1 MPSGR
6 TIALVLILSG
16 GLGCAGGRAPSPR
29 GASAGPATALELLQ
43 LRQPQTKWDPKS
55 LLKADL
61 DQDGGE
67 DFALLGRRKDR
78 FVVGVVQGPVNAEKS
93 AVWTLDFPWN
103 GGEDALCSQHAKIA
117 LEPLAENEG
126 PEADHPQKGL
136 GINLS
141 DDLCDAF
148 HIYWSQRQQRFEWW
162 RL

>member
-1 MPSGR
+1 MKS
-6 TIALVLILSG
+6 TWSVLLVLVLC
-16 GLGCAGGRAPSPR
+16 GCAGGRAPAPH
-29 GASAGPATALELLQ
+29 GPSAGPAAALDLLK
-43 LRQPQTKWDPKS
+43 LRQPQTDWDAKS

-67 DFALLGRRKDR
+67 DFALLGRGRDH
-78 FVVGVVQGPVNAEKS
+78 FVVGIVQGPVNGRNRGI
-93 AVWTLDFPWN
+93 WTLDFPWS
-103 GGEDALCSQHAKIA
+103 GGEDALCSKHAKIA

-126 PEADHPQKGL
+126 PEADQPHKGQ

-148 HIYWSQRQQRFEWW
+148 HIYWSPQKQKFQWW